1 MGCDLFIRTGRGNE
15 YKPNDD
21 WWLIEEDD
29 FLKKVENPV
38 MEKVSKNRIKYHFN
52 IEKRKQGFIMFMTI
66 FGSTVYK
73 VSTVYYSFF
82 PEEPDDSFFKGIR
95 KHFLYN

>member
-38 MEKVSKNRIKYHFN
+38 MEKVSKNRIKYHFD
-52 IEKRKQGFIMFMTI
+52 IEK
-66 FGSTVYK
+66 
-73 VSTVYYSFF
+73 
-82 PEEPDDSFFKGIR
+82 
-95 KHFLYN
+95 